1 MTTTKLI
8 EVTPLAASKLGEV
21 LRDQGGEGSLLR
33 IMVMPGGHGGLQ
45 YMLGVEKEPAENDVV
60 IEAENVR
67 VVVDPDSVAL
77 VEGSEIDYVE
87 GLMRSGFVI
96 SNPNAAGGC
105 GCGAAA
111 VVVAAGAAVGV
122 VAAGAAV
129 GVAEEAV
136 AVVAAGA
143 AVAVAKVAAVA
154 AEAAAVTENNQTKS
168 TTDRASASRPVS
180 FIALRDTPA
189 SRSPCDGRPVTC
201 PSPNAQAQEPL
212 G

>member
-105 GCGAAA
+105 GCG
-111 VVVAAGAAVGV
+111 GG
-122 VAAGAAV
+122 G
-129 GVAEEAV
+129 GGCGCGGGGGGGGGESCGCGGGGGGGGGGGESC
-136 AVVAAGA
+136 GCGGGGGGGGGGG
-143 AVAVAKVAAVA
+143 
-154 AEAAAVTENNQTKS
+154 ES
-168 TTDRASASRPVS
+168 
-180 FIALRDTPA
+180 
-189 SRSPCDGRPVTC
+189 CGC
-201 PSPNAQAQEPL
+201 
-212 G
+212 GGGGCGGH